1 MSLTPLPPSTNA
13 DVIYECSSRGFGGGL
28 EQTFHMEVRDRDS
41 GHLLQNLSNSASPIF
56 TVRYFIVKNLIKNGF
71 CTWGNLTGNILR
83 KWFVFFEF
91 DSKYQTEI
99 CKLNLVWRRFW
110 NCETWTFLTL
120 QPFLIVSMMSAIYVS
135 ICKRLNVFVRKK
147 SLNLLN
153 VKLFSKIFFYILGF
167 LLIPFCFKLWLKS
180 IYLLVCYLLLL
191 LNGPQTCNNSK
202 FTKEKEM
209 FYNLFNRW
217 RATSFQ

>member
-1 MSLTPLPPSTNA
+1 MVFVRE
-13 DVIYECSSRGFGGGL
+13 VIWREIFSGNGL
-28 EQTFHMEVRDRDS
+28 
-41 GHLLQNLSNSASPIF
+41 
-56 TVRYFIVKNLIKNGF
+56 
-71 CTWGNLTGNILR
+71 
-83 KWFVFFEF
+83 FFEF

-153 VKLFSKIFFYILGF
+153 VKLFSKFFFYILGF

>member
-56 TVRYFIVKNLIKNGF
+56 TVRYFIVKNLIQKMVFVREVIWREIFSGNG
-71 CTWGNLTGNILR
+71 L
-83 KWFVFFEF
+83 FFEF

-153 VKLFSKIFFYILGF
+153 VKLFSKFFFHFGVSFDTF
-167 LLIPFCFKLWLKS
+167 LFQTLIKIHLFTRL
-180 IYLLVCYLLLL
+180 LLV
-191 LNGPQTCNNSK
+191 TASK
-202 FTKEKEM
+202 WPP
-209 FYNLFNRW
+209 NLQQFKIH
-217 RATSFQ
+217 